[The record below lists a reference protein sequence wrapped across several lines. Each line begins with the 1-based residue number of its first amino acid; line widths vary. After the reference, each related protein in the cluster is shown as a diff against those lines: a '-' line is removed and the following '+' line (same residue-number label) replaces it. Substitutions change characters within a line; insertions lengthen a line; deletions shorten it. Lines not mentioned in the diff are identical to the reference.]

1 MRGCAAYEAT
11 NNQQRDSAAQRPSS
25 AMTSR
30 SSPSNCS
37 GACPHC
43 AAKIPGWWVRDYC
56 ANCGVE
62 IPQTA
67 QQAEIARLRKAIE
80 NIDDITGFDW
90 HTMPEPTKQ
99 HIHKQLREIV
109 LTALARTND
118 SSAPTT

>member
-1 MRGCAAYEAT
+1 M
-11 NNQQRDSAAQRPSS
+11 
-25 AMTSR
+25 SR

-43 AAKIPGWWVRDYC
+43 AANIPGWWVRDYC

-90 HTMPEPTKQ
+90 PTMPEPTKQ

-109 LTALARTND
+109 LTALARPNALHELPPPCGSECNLYATGG
-118 SSAPTT
+118 

>member
-1 MRGCAAYEAT
+1 M
-11 NNQQRDSAAQRPSS
+11 
-25 AMTSR
+25 SR

-90 HTMPEPTKQ
+90 PTMPEPTKQ

-109 LTALARTND
+109 LTALARPNA
-118 SSAPTT
+118 SLSHEEGEK